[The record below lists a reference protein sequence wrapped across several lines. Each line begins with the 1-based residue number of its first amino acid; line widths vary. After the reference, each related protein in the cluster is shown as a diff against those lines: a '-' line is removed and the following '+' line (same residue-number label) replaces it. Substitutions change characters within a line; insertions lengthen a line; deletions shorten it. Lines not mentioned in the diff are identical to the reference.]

1 MSVTNIVD
9 RLIKRDFVN
18 LKEELVSEL
27 TARAVEKLE
36 EEKIK
41 IAQEYFGQ
49 K

>member
-27 TARAVEKLE
+27 TSRAVEKLE